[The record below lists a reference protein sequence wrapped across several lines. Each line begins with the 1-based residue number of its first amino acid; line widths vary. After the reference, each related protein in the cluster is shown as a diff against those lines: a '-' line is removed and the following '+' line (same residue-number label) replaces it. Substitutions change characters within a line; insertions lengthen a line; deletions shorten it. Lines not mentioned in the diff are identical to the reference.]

1 MDKKFTFLKVVSVFL
16 MGMFLSFSGFAQVT
30 TSSMSGRVTDGS
42 KEAVVGA
49 TVVAVHVPS
58 QTTYGVMTNADG
70 RFTIN
75 GMRVG
80 GPYRVSITSIGYGE
94 NVKEGVTLTL
104 GEDYVHNVVLSEE
117 SITLSDV
124 VVSGTKTNFTTEKTG
139 ASTNISNAQLSTMP
153 TVNRSIGDIAKL
165 SPYSGGGMSIAGGDG
180 RSTNFTVNGANFN
193 NNFGLSSA
201 LPGGGNPISLDAIE
215 EIQVVVAPFD
225 VRQTNFIGGGINAIT
240 KSGTNKFKGTAYG
253 YYTNQNMRGNKI
265 GDVDLGD
272 RLKES
277 KRILGATLGG
287 PIIKNKLFFFA
298 NVEQDLRPSQVVLW
312 RPSENGVANTDLKI
326 SRTKKSDMELVK
338 QHLKEVYGYDAGSY
352 DNFPADISNFK
363 WLGQLDWNINNDNR
377 FRLTYN
383 HTKNTNWQPTN
394 GNSTDAGYRIT
405 AYDRISEMSMAFS
418 NALYSQDNIVNSVT
432 GELNSRF
439 SNKLSNQFLATYTKI
454 NDIRGTNSS
463 PFPFVDILAGRDA
476 NGVPILEPYMSLG
489 YELFTWNNGVNNNI
503 LTFTDNIT
511 YYMDKH
517 KITGG
522 LSYEYQM
529 ANNSYMRNGTGY
541 YRYASLDDFLNQRAP
556 IDFAL
561 TYGYA
566 GEANPTA
573 EVAFNQIG
581 VYVQDEWNVSD
592 KFKLTLGVRADNIT
606 YVDNLIRNNAIYN
619 LDFGGR
625 KIDTG
630 SWPTSKVQ
638 VSPRLGFNWD
648 VFGDKALKVRGGTGV
663 FQGRLP
669 LVYFTN
675 MPTNSGMVQGSVA
688 MVTKYN
694 AALNQITSTDS
705 RLAQLAGKMIVDP
718 QEMISKLGLKNTI
731 SPEDGALPSNINAVD
746 PDFKMPQVWKSSI
759 GVDYKIPATFPLSL
773 SVEGIYTKNIYSV
786 LLENW
791 DWKQPDASWKK
802 LSGSDDR
809 YIYPVM
815 AQRTYNNRSAYV
827 LTNTN
832 EGWGGIFNV
841 SVNAQP
847 LKNLNLMAAYT
858 RTESKEVTGMPGSN
872 AASAYQGIPTVN
884 GPHIPTAQRS
894 QYVVPHRVIG
904 SLGTKIFNWSAG
916 NAGSGTYVNLFY
928 TGNSGFNYSY
938 MYTNDLNGDGMG
950 NDLIYIPK
958 AKGDIKFISQAD
970 EDAFFK
976 YLEGDKY
983 LKAHQGQYAE
993 AYAARTPWVHTF
1005 DLKLTHEYYVGK
1017 QGGPKNTIQFIADIV
1032 NVGNLINST
1041 WGVRKTQYNT
1051 INQGRIL
1058 KLESIDSNNV
1068 PTYSFVKAKDG
1079 SYFSDPYDYNYSIG
1093 ETWKLQL
1100 GVRYIFN

>member
-1 MDKKFTFLKVVSVFL
+1 MYKKITFFRMMSILFL
-16 MGMFLSFSGFAQVT
+16 GMFISFAGFSQVT
-30 TSSMSGRVTDGS
+30 TSSMSGRITDG
-42 KEAVVGA
+42 KGPVVGA
-49 TVVAVHVPS
+49 TVIATHVPS
-58 QTTYGVMTNADG
+58 QTTYGIMTNADG
-70 RFTIN
+70 RFAIN

-80 GPYRVSITSIGYGE
+80 GPYKVTVTSVGYGE
-94 NVKEGVTLTL
+94 NVREGITLLLGEEYTLNLTL
-104 GEDYVHNVVLSEE
+104 SETAV
-117 SITLSDV
+117 SLSDI
-124 VVSGTKTNFTTEKTG
+124 VVSGTRTQFTTEKTG
-139 ASTNISNAQLSTMP
+139 ASTNISNSQLTNMP
-153 TVNRSIGDIAKL
+153 SISRSIGDITKI

-201 LPGGGNPISLDAIE
+201 LPGGGNPISIDAIE

-240 KSGTNKFKGTAYG
+240 KSGTNKFKGSAYT
-253 YYTNQNMRGNKI
+253 YYNNQNMRGNKI
-265 GDVDLGD
+265 GDVDFGD

-287 PIIKNKLFFFA
+287 PIIKNKLFFFG
-298 NVEQDLRPSQVVLW
+298 NVEQDVRPSQVVLW
-312 RPSENGVANTDLKI
+312 RPSDNGVANVEQKI

-338 QHLKEVYGYDAGSY
+338 QHLKDVYGYDAGSY
-352 DNFPADISNFK
+352 DSYPGDISNFK
-363 WLGQLDWNINNDNR
+363 WLGQLDWNISNSNR

-383 HTKNTNWQPTN
+383 HTKNMNWQETN
-394 GNSTDAGYRIT
+394 GNSTDAGYRIN
-405 AYDRISEMSMAFS
+405 AYNRISDKSMAFS
-418 NALYSQDNIVNSVT
+418 NAMYSMDNIVNSVT

-454 NDIRGTNSS
+454 NDIRGSNST

-476 NGVPILEPYMSLG
+476 NGVPILEPYMSFG

-503 LTFTDNIT
+503 MTFTDNIT

-517 KITGG
+517 KLTGG

-541 YRYASLDDFLNQRAP
+541 YRYASVEDFLNQAAP

-581 VYVQDEWNVSD
+581 LYAQDEWNVSD
-592 KFKLTLGVRADNIT
+592 NFKLTLGVRADNIT
-606 YVDNLIRNNAIYN
+606 YVDNLIRNNAIYELN
-619 LDFGGR
+619 YGGE

-648 VFGDKALKVRGGTGV
+648 VFGDKILKVRGGTGV

-675 MPTNSGMVQGSVA
+675 MPTNAGMVQGSVA
-688 MVTKYN
+688 FVTRYN
-694 AALNQITSTDS
+694 STLDQVTSQDPK
-705 RLAQLAGKMIVDP
+705 LAQLAGKMITDP

-731 SPEDGALPSNINAVD
+731 SPEDGALPRDINGVD
-746 PDFKMPQVWKSSI
+746 PNFKMPQVWKSSI
-759 GVDYKIPATFPLSL
+759 GVDYQVPAEFPLSL
-773 SVEGIYTKNIYSV
+773 SVEGIYTKNIYDV
-786 LLENW
+786 MLENW
-791 DWKQPDASWKK
+791 DWKQPDATWQR
-802 LSGSDDR
+802 LSGADDR
-809 YIYPVM
+809 YVYPAL
-815 AQRTYNNRSAYV
+815 AQRTYNNRNAYM
-827 LTNTN
+827 LTNTT
-832 EGWGGIFNV
+832 EGWGGIFNI
-841 SVNAQP
+841 SATAQP
-847 LKNLNLMAAYT
+847 VKNLNLMAAYT
-858 RTESKEVTGMPGSN
+858 WTESKEITGMPGSN

-894 QYVVPHRVIG
+894 QYVIPHRVIG
-904 SLGTKIFNWSAG
+904 SIGTKIFNWNAG
-916 NAGSGTYVNLFY
+916 NVGSGTHINLFY

-950 NDLIYIPK
+950 NDLIYIP
-958 AKGDIKFISQAD
+958 ANKGDIKFISQAD

-976 YLEGDKY
+976 YMETDKY
-983 LKAHQGQYAE
+983 LTKNKGKYAE
-993 AYAARTPWVHTF
+993 AYAGRTPWVNNF
-1005 DLKLTHEYYVGK
+1005 DLKITHEYYVGK
-1017 QGGPKNTIQFIADIV
+1017 SGGPKNTIQLNADII
-1032 NVGNLINST
+1032 NVGNLINNK
-1041 WGVRKTQYNT
+1041 WGVRQTQYQT

-1058 KLESIDSNNV
+1058 KVENITNNV
-1068 PTYSFVKAKDG
+1068 PTYSFVKVKG
-1079 SYFSDPYDYNYSIG
+1079 EYPTTPYDYNYSIG
-1093 ETWKLQL
+1093 ETWRLQL
-1100 GVRYIFN
+1100 GLKYIFN